1 MVLFSMN
8 RTMAGLMVT
17 SCLLSMWMNNAAC
30 TSIML
35 PIALAIAAEYEQQ
48 ANDRPVVNTNLESEL
63 VVGEERICTNDNIK
77 LRKGLILC
85 VTYGSV
91 YGGLCTIV
99 GSAATIFLKG
109 YIDE

>member
-1 MVLFSMN
+1 MVLFSLN

-17 SCLLSMWMNNAAC
+17 TCLLSMWMNNAAC

-48 ANDRPVVNTNLESEL
+48 S
-63 VVGEERICTNDNIK
+63 NDNVK